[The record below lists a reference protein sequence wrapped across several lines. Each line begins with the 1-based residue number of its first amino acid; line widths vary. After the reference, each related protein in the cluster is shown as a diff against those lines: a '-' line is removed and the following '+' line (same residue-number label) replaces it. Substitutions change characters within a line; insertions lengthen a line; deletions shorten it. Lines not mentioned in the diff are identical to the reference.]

1 MGVEMEWGG
10 KREKK
15 TGEKLSVTMVAHFL
29 FSPPV
34 KSASKKK
41 SVFVNGVGCK
51 ADMAVLSELLIHFAA
66 LRIPFCVSIE
76 IREQT
81 ITVIS
86 SQWITRAAHADRL
99 QITLVCALVVLVH
112 FSKEWFLG
120 YFKAKMFIFSGVC
133 AFLPH
138 VGLSLILIKKWW
150 MKESN

>member
-15 TGEKLSVTMVAHFL
+15 TGEKLSVTMAAHFL
-29 FSPPV
+29 FFPQWNQPV
-34 KSASKKK
+34 KKC
-41 SVFVNGVGCK
+41 VFVNGVGCK
-51 ADMAVLSELLIHFAA
+51 ADMAVLSELLVHFAA

-120 YFKAKMFIFSGVC
+120 YFKAKMFFFSGVC